1 MKTRN
6 IREVKVG
13 DIVTDADKK
22 KHWVIDVLKNTFIAN
37 DGYGKAEIIMFD
49 IAELEEWQVEGGV
62 DDSEEAREHNRLLEL
77 SAKRIEEGTK
87 IMREA
92 LNKVTLTEDEIISLL
107 NVTEE
112 QLRDPH
118 FMASR
123 ITQEQWK
130 TLKSKLNKMLK
141 DKE

>member
-62 DDSEEAREHNRLLEL
+62 DDSEEFTEKEIYDLEIYAL
-77 SAKRIEEGTK
+77 SQVEKLAGTSGT
-87 IMREA
+87 E
-92 LNKVTLTEDEIISLL
+92 NKKKFYLEI
-107 NVTEE
+107 
-112 QLRDPH
+112 
-118 FMASR
+118 AY
-123 ITQEQWK
+123 
-130 TLKSKLNKMLK
+130 KLNKMLK
-141 DKE
+141 EKE